1 MSTLK
6 SSINK
11 FRKRAKEVVVE
22 DFFYVQI
29 FYGDGI
35 TDDEMLSLSAYKFNY
50 DFPTFEYE
58 DLNSGFS
65 SRPVLKDIKISNV
78 FSLDIADMSNADGI
92 SYVIIR
98 YLETLI
104 RRQNNIKTSRVVNYD
119 ATSNSHINPLFNKV
133 IITKYLDNIL
143 VENGPK
149 IIYTFNNCY
158 IDGKLN
164 QESLDFTGNVGKIS
178 KMDLK
183 YKFDFGTV
191 EWKDSNNNTQTSFRF

>member
-11 FRKRAKEVVVE
+11 FRKRAKQVVVE
-22 DFFYVQI
+22 DFFYVQV

-35 TDDEMLSLSAYKFNY
+35 VDDEMLSLSAYKFNY

-65 SRPVLKDIKISNV
+65 NRSVLKDIKISNT
-78 FSLDIADMSNADGI
+78 FSLDIADMSDSSGI
-92 SYVIIR
+92 SFVIIR

-119 ATSNSHINPLFNKV
+119 ADTNSHIKPLFNKI

-143 VENGPK
+143 VENGPT
-149 IIYTFNNCY
+149 IVYTFNNCY
-158 IDGKLN
+158 IDGNIN
-164 QESLDFTGNVGKIS
+164 QESLDFSRKDSRIS

-183 YKFDFGTV
+183 YKFDFGSV
-191 EWKDSNNNTQTSFRF
+191 EWKDSNNNIQTSFRF